1 MKLRLKIPFLI
12 FSLGLVALTACSSK
26 QPPTKELALAES
38 AVEQASR
45 SGGYEYAPLELRS
58 AQEKLTQ
65 ARLAIQD
72 KEYVDAQR
80 LLEQAQVDAKLAEE
94 MTGTVRSR
102 QAVEELQKSID
113 LLNQEIKRSMPQ

>member
-12 FSLGLVALTACSSK
+12 LSLGLVALTACSSK
-26 QPPTKELALAES
+26 QPPTRELALAES
-38 AVEQASR
+38 AVEKASR
-45 SGGYEYAPLELRS
+45 SGGYEYAPLELRA

-72 KEYVDAQR
+72 KQYVEAQR
-80 LLEQAQVDAKLAEE
+80 LLEQARVDARLAEE

-113 LLNQEIKRSMPQ
+113 LLNQELKRSMPQ